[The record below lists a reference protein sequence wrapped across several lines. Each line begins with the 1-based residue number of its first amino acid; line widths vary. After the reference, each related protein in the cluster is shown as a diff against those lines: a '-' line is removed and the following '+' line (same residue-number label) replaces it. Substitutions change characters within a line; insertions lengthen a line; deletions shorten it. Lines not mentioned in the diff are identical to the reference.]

1 MSFRCTPCWHLD
13 HARPNN
19 LFNLRTISSQAISS
33 HQRRAETITLPAVP
47 SVTRPTRTR
56 RRPDIAQKISVG
68 RDNVRQQDDLFALF
82 EIYADSQRNYE
93 RYGGRN
99 LFQHTYVQNS
109 ERLSVLNADFNR
121 IDQQLLMNYVV
132 QHPDLALYRKF
143 REIVDLRRK
152 YVRTVG
158 SKNIEERTDESAA
171 RLHADGFLTGLP
183 RLFRNARRET
193 GKLKQARKQ
202 NPYTSRSSQFM
213 REETKQ
219 TMQNAPYSVKIR
231 FFLSPDAQSKEQ
243 LRILMRWLKLSEID
257 KLNPRPFLTPLS
269 RQELKYA
276 LEETHKLKL
285 YHKRLFQMG
294 REVCKAISIVLAC
307 AFFAWKAGSGLVARW
322 LDSNRQAA

>member
-1 MSFRCTPCWHLD
+1 
-13 HARPNN
+13 
-19 LFNLRTISSQAISS
+19 
-33 HQRRAETITLPAVP
+33 
-47 SVTRPTRTR
+47 
-56 RRPDIAQKISVG
+56 
-68 RDNVRQQDDLFALF
+68 
-82 EIYADSQRNYE
+82 
-93 RYGGRN
+93 
-99 LFQHTYVQNS
+99 
-109 ERLSVLNADFNR
+109 
-121 IDQQLLMNYVV
+121 
-132 QHPDLALYRKF
+132 
-143 REIVDLRRK
+143 
-152 YVRTVG
+152 
-158 SKNIEERTDESAA
+158 
-171 RLHADGFLTGLP
+171 
-183 RLFRNARRET
+183 
-193 GKLKQARKQ
+193 
-202 NPYTSRSSQFM
+202 M